1 MRYIARYPIF
11 VGNNNNDN
19 NNNNGNLQYLQLQYI
34 TNIAK
39 NVIFPQSWLVIS
51 SFPQSWLVISSF
63 PTGFYYLSKFHC
75 KSRSL

>member
-1 MRYIARYPIF
+1 MRGIARDPIS
-11 VGNNNNDN
+11 VGNNNNN
-19 NNNNGNLQYLQLQYI
+19 NINNGNLQYLQLQYI

-39 NVIFPQSWLVIS
+39 YVI
-51 SFPQSWLVISSF
+51 FPQSWLVISSF